1 MADAWFTKLDQ
12 MPENMRQDLTK
23 TLIGHT
29 MIGEYIGS
37 QDYQHLVKY
46 SRVSIIFY
54 AIVDNQSEQSCL
66 PCSVAW
72 GLFKKFRLD
81 VVKIEDLGTF

>member
-1 MADAWFTKLDQ
+1 
-12 MPENMRQDLTK
+12 
-23 TLIGHT
+23 

-54 AIVDNQSEQSCL
+54 AIVDNYSEQSCL
-66 PCSVAW
+66 PCSQSW
-72 GLFKKFRLD
+72 SIFKKFGLD
-81 VVKIEDLGTF
+81 VVKIEDLGVFTNYNKLCDQMETTFKQVAKSPIA